1 MVCYVQVC
9 TKLAELVSRAD
20 PVCGLGKGASVGDT
34 ATALGIPL
42 ALAQSY
48 LLMAE
53 ERGVLCRDDGPRGCI
68 FYTNMFVD

>member
-1 MVCYVQVC
+1 MCA
-9 TKLAELVSRAD
+9 KLAELASRAD
-20 PVCGLGKGASVGDT
+20 PLCGLGTGASAGET
-34 ATALGIPL
+34 ATALEIPL

-68 FYTNMFVD
+68 FFENFFVG